1 MIKSELTNKIVES
14 NINNYTQGRKGYKV
28 CKITPHHMAGILSGE
43 QCAKMFQNASRQASA
58 NYCIGNDGEIV
69 LSVAEENRAWTS
81 ANQENDCQAIT
92 IEVSNCENGRDWRI
106 SDAAWNSLVKLCVDI
121 CKRYGFKLVY
131 DGTKNGSLTR
141 HNMFVATSCPGPYL
155 QGRFQELADTVNA
168 QLGENQVQNTVSNKK
183 RNEEIAQE
191 VIKGLW
197 GNGEDRR
204 NKLTSAGYNY
214 QTIQDIVNSLMN
226 SQKLNTKKD
235 NEQIAQE
242 VLVGDWGNGEERR
255 SRLTAAGYD
264 FDTIQARVNQLCG
277 VKPTIS
283 NRNSNETIA
292 REVIQGL
299 WGNGDTRRTKLTQAG
314 YDFNTIQSIVNKL
327 LK

>member
-1 MIKSELTNKIVES
+1 MIKSELTNKIVEA
-14 NINNYTQGRKGYKV
+14 NANNYTQGRRGYKV
-28 CKITPHHMAGILSGE
+28 CKITPHHMAGVLSGE

-92 IEVSNCENGRDWRI
+92 IEVSNCESGGDWRV
-106 SDAAWNSLVKLCVDI
+106 SDVAWNSLVKLCIDI
-121 CKRYGFKLVY
+121 CKRYNFKLTY
-131 DGTKNGSLTR
+131 DGTKNGNLTR

-168 QLGENQVQNTVSNKK
+168 QLGENQVQNVTSNTKS
-183 RNEEIAQE
+183 NETIAQE
-191 VIKGLW
+191 VINGLW
-197 GNGEDRR
+197 GNGEERKNR
-204 NKLTSAGYNY
+204 LASAGYNY

-226 SQKLNTKKD
+226 SQKINTRKD

-242 VLVGDWGNGEERR
+242 VLTGAWGNGEERR
-255 SRLTAAGYD
+255 KRLTAAGYD

-277 VKPTIS
+277 VKNTNS
-283 NRNSNETIA
+283 NRKSNETIA
-292 REVIQGL
+292 KEVIQGL
-299 WGNGDTRRTKLTQAG
+299 WGNGDTRRAKLTQAG
-314 YDFNTIQSIVNKL
+314 YDFNTVQSIVNKL
-327 LK
+327 LR